1 MTDYHVVLGAIAA
14 LLGIV
19 GYWLYFRSIFRGV
32 TKPHLFTWFSYF
44 LTDIIVFA
52 AQVLKG
58 AGPGSWVTLT
68 GVVGT
73 LAVSVLALRFG
84 EKHITKSDWASFI
97 GVLCAIV
104 LWRATSDPLGAVII
118 SAVINFLAIAPTIRK
133 SYVNPFEESMSIWI
147 LDTIRF
153 SMSMVALASFN
164 LTTALFP
171 AAIVVGNLMLIGTI
185 FIRRRVLTR
194 PPQVVG

>member
-19 GYWLYFRSIFRGV
+19 GYALYFRSIFRGI
-32 TKPHLFTWFSYF
+32 TKPHLFTWVSYSLVDF
-44 LTDIIVFA
+44 IVFA
-52 AQVLKG
+52 AQVVKG
-58 AGPGSWVTLT
+58 GGPGAWTILT
-68 GVVGT
+68 GQIGS

-97 GVLCAIV
+97 GVLCAIM
-104 LWRATSDPLGAVII
+104 LWIATKDPLGAVVI
-118 SAVINFLAIAPTIRK
+118 STVINFLAIAPTIRK
-133 SYVNPFEESMSIWI
+133 SYVKPFEESMSIWI

-153 SMSMVALASFN
+153 SLSMTALASFN

-171 AAIVVGNLMLIGTI
+171 AAIVVGNLILIGTI
-185 FIRRRVLTR
+185 AVRRRVLT
-194 PPQVVG
+194 PPRGLIG